1 MTAAEP
7 KPEKRKIVR
16 NWRRI
21 LTHGWSMHCVYLAA
35 ALQIAVST
43 LPYVADFIPWWTAV
57 LVLIAAP
64 VARIISQGGLDG
76 DDQA

>member
-1 MTAAEP
+1 
-7 KPEKRKIVR
+7 
-16 NWRRI
+16 
-21 LTHGWSMHCVYLAA
+21 MHCVYLAT

-64 VARIISQGGLDG
+64 VARIISQGGLDD